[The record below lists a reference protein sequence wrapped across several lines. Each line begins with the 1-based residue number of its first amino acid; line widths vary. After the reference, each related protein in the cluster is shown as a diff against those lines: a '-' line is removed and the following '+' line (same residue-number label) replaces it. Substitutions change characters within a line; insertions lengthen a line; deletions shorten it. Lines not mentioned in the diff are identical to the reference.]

1 MTNAAYY
8 LTFTY
13 AVERRK
19 SLSGE
24 GGEAFLLANTLEP
37 VGRSRLEAAR
47 GLAVGPRGSP
57 AIDDGVDRRTM
68 GLIYTRSA

>member
-19 SLSGE
+19 SLAPTDGQV
-24 GGEAFLLANTLEP
+24 FLLANTL
-37 VGRSRLEAAR
+37 VLFVVLVLEAAR
-47 GLAVGPRGSP
+47 RLAVGQAGPAQDDARRSP
-57 AIDDGVDRRTM
+57 
-68 GLIYTRSA
+68 S